1 MPRLRAE
8 SVLVRRA
15 ARRLGMQA
23 AAFVAVAV
31 VLVTA
36 AAVAVLL
43 RDQERAVTK
52 LLEATV
58 ALADDVGDPPLD
70 TWLVIR
76 DARGQNA
83 TGGLPAG
90 ADDPAAF
97 AAVVAGGPPTTTEH
111 RVGGVTYR
119 TMTERRPDG
128 FVVQAVLDL
137 TPRQDDRSRIL
148 AAMLT
153 AGAAGLVLAAA
164 AGTWLG
170 RRALEP
176 LSAVLALQRRFV
188 ADAGHELRTPLTLI
202 GTRAQL
208 LRRRLQKVRDGGE
221 PPRAWSAAGPL
232 TAGTLADHAL
242 SDVDGVVAD
251 SAHLTAILEDLLL
264 AADPRTGRAQRVVDL
279 TALCRDTVRS
289 AGALAHDRGVAL
301 RGPDPTADPAEV
313 VGSAVALHRA
323 LTALVDNALRHARS
337 TVSVAAARVRDHV
350 VVTVT
355 DDGPGI
361 DPQVAPHLFD
371 RFAAGT
377 SAAEPGRR
385 RYGLGLALVA
395 EIAAAHRGDVDVGA
409 PPGTTLRI
417 TLPAAPRRPS
427 PASDA
432 SRGHRLAAPDRHH
445 PGDDEQPPDQ
455 LDGGRGLAEQQARED
470 QRGEDLGHGDERREA
485 GAEAAG
491 GGDPEAVGRRRGDHA
506 EHGDR
511 DPPGDGEP
519 VVGDRRDRR
528 RERDQPRHPRAEQ
541 QEPADEQP
549 ARGER
554 GAG

>member
-52 LLEATV
+52 LLDATV

-83 TGGLPAG
+83 TRGLPAG

-111 RVGGVTYR
+111 RVGGVAYR
-119 TMTERRPDG
+119 VMTERRTDG

-153 AGAAGLVLAAA
+153 AGAVGLLLAAA
-164 AGTWLG
+164 AGTWLS

-188 ADAGHELRTPLTLI
+188 ADAGHELRTPLTLL

-208 LRRRLQKVRDGGE
+208 LRRRLRKVRDGGG
-221 PPRAWSAAGPL
+221 PPRVWSAAGPL
-232 TAGTLADHAL
+232 TAGSLADHAL

-264 AADPRTGRAQRVVDL
+264 AADPRTGRPQRIVDL
-279 TALCRDTVRS
+279 TALCRDVVRS
-289 AGALAHDRGVAL
+289 AGAVAHDRGVAL
-301 RGPDPTADPAEV
+301 RGPGPAAGPAEV

-323 LTALVDNALRHARS
+323 VTALVDNALRHARS
-337 TVSVAAARVRDHV
+337 TVSVAARRVRDHV
-350 VVTVT
+350 VVAVT

-361 DPQVAPHLFD
+361 DPQLAPRLFD
-371 RFAAGT
+371 RFATGP
-377 SAAEPGRR
+377 SVGEPGQR

-395 EIAAAHRGDVDVGA
+395 EIAAAHRGDVAVGP

-417 TLPAAPRRPS
+417 TFPAAPRRPA
-427 PASDA
+427 PAA
-432 SRGHRLAAPDRHH
+432 YVSRGRRLAPADRHH
-445 PGDDEQPPDQ
+445 PGDDEHPTDQ
-455 LDGGRGLAEQQARED
+455 LDGGGRLAEEQSRED
-470 QRGEDLGHGDERREA
+470 QRSEDLGQGDERREA
-485 GAEAAG
+485 GAEASG
-491 GGDPEAVGRRRGDHA
+491 GGDPATVARRGGDDA

-519 VVGDRRDRR
+519 DVGDRRDRR
-528 RERDQPRHPRAEQ
+528 RERDQPRHPRDEQ
-541 QEPADEQP
+541 QEPAHEQP
-549 ARGER
+549 ACGER

>member
-1 MPRLRAE
+1 MSRPSAE

-36 AAVAVLL
+36 AAVVVLL
-43 RDQERAVTK
+43 HDQERAVTR
-52 LLEATV
+52 LLDATV
-58 ALADDVGDPPLD
+58 ALADDVDDPPLD

-76 DARGQNA
+76 TPVGQNA
-83 TGGLPAG
+83 TRGLPAG
-90 ADDPAAF
+90 ADDQAAF

-111 RVGGVTYR
+111 RVGGVAYR
-119 TMTERRPDG
+119 TMTERRADG

-137 TPRQDDRSRIL
+137 TPRESDRSQVL

-221 PPRAWSAAGPL
+221 PPRAWSDPGPL

-242 SDVDGVVAD
+242 SDLDGVVAD

-264 AADPRTGRAQRVVDL
+264 AADPRTGRAQRIVDL
-279 TALCRDTVRS
+279 TAVCRDAVRS
-289 AGALAHDRGVAL
+289 AGALAHERGVAL
-301 RGPDPTADPAEV
+301 HGPDPTDGAAEV

-337 TVSVAAARVRDHV
+337 TVSVAAAQVRGHV

-361 DPQVAPHLFD
+361 DPQVAPRLFD

-377 SAAEPGRR
+377 SAAEPGQR

-395 EIAAAHRGDVDVGA
+395 EIAAAHHGDVDVGA

-417 TLPAAPRRPS
+417 TLPAASRL
-427 PASDA
+427 
-432 SRGHRLAAPDRHH
+432 SRGHRFAAADRHH
-445 PGDDEQPPDQ
+445 PGDDEHPADQ

-470 QRGEDLGHGDERREA
+470 QRGEGLGQGDERREA

-491 GGDPEAVGRRRGDHA
+491 GGDPAAVGRGRGDHA

-519 VVGDRRDRR
+519 VVGDRRDRC
-528 RERDQPRHPRAEQ
+528 RERDQPRHPHAEQ
-541 QEPADEQP
+541 QEPADQQA